1 MSTERNDLIHQAK
14 ANSKIK
20 IGIVCCRAIIGK
32 TKIWNK
38 TKPAKRRT
46 NKKKEVDE
54 ERCEK
59 EGTISLCIYF
69 MNEGLLYTFTLQ
81 YINTFEYS
89 KCFWKIKYLQIHIF
103 ISWLLRFMLRC
114 DMHFEIMIERCC
126 LMTIYALKWSWH
138 KIM

>member
-1 MSTERNDLIHQAK
+1 MYVSTERNDLIHQAK

-38 TKPAKRRT
+38 TKPAKRST

-69 MNEGLLYTFTLQ
+69 TSEGLLYTFTLQ

-89 KCFWKIKYLQIHIF
+89 KCIWKMKYLQIHIF
-103 ISWLLRFMLRC
+103 IVRYSIAIELLC
-114 DMHFEIMIERCC
+114 IDMFFFVLNIHSNIKFV
-126 LMTIYALKWSWH
+126 
-138 KIM
+138 

>member
-38 TKPAKRRT
+38 TKPAKRST

-89 KCFWKIKYLQIHIF
+89 KCIWKMKYLQIHIF
-103 ISWLLRFMLRC
+103 ISVRYS
-114 DMHFEIMIERCC
+114 IAIERLCIDMFFFV
-126 LMTIYALKWSWH
+126 LNIHSNIKFV
-138 KIM
+138 

>member
-38 TKPAKRRT
+38 TKPAKRST

-89 KCFWKIKYLQIHIF
+89 KCIWKIKYLQIHIF
-103 ISWLLRFMLRC
+103 ISWLLNVVRYSIAIELLC
-114 DMHFEIMIERCC
+114 IDMFFFVLNIHSNIKFV
-126 LMTIYALKWSWH
+126 
-138 KIM
+138 

>member
-1 MSTERNDLIHQAK
+1 MYVSTEQNDLIHQAK

-20 IGIVCCRAIIGK
+20 IGIVSCRAIIGK

-38 TKPAKRRT
+38 TKPAKRST
-46 NKKKEVDE
+46 NKEKEVHE

-89 KCFWKIKYLQIHIF
+89 MYI
-103 ISWLLRFMLRC
+103 
-114 DMHFEIMIERCC
+114 
-126 LMTIYALKWSWH
+126 
-138 KIM
+138 

>member
-38 TKPAKRRT
+38 TKPAKRST

-89 KCFWKIKYLQIHIF
+89 KCIWKIKYLQIHIF
-103 ISWLLRFMLRC
+103 IS
-114 DMHFEIMIERCC
+114 ERAVHRYVFFYFKH
-126 LMTIYALKWSWH
+126 TFKH
-138 KIM
+138 KICIIQAQIM

>member
-38 TKPAKRRT
+38 TKPAKRST

-81 YINTFEYS
+81 YIDTFEYS
-89 KCFWKIKYLQIHIF
+89 KCIWKIKYLQIHIF
-103 ISWLLRFMLRC
+103 IVRYSIAVEHAVHRYVFFC
-114 DMHFEIMIERCC
+114 FKHTF
-126 LMTIYALKWSWH
+126 KH
-138 KIM
+138 KICIIQAQIM